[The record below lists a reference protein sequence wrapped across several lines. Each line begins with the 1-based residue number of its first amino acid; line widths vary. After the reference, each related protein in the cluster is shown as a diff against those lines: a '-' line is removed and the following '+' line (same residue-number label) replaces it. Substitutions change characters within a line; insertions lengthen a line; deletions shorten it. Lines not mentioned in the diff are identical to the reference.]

1 MSRDSEKETD
11 RVAATPPR
19 SAAGAGTDTTVI
31 PSLSDADQRLLVAA
45 GAGDAKAVRAALGA
59 GARVNIADR
68 RGPGAALRRSA
79 LRGHRDAV
87 CELLRAGADPRCVDV
102 QEVSSIPLRALLVR
116 QRAKCEQ
123 RVSAVRSGERT
134 VPPAFPAAKRGPVR
148 KAAPRA
154 AVAAA
159 AAPTKP
165 TGQGNP
171 ERMMN
176 AVREGDIS
184 VVQEELQA
192 GVDVHARDDAA
203 LVIASY
209 HGHCDIVK
217 LLLDMGADVHASD
230 QWGPEAALRHAA
242 FFGWFGIAEELLQR
256 GADVELRP
264 EILTDAIERGKLD
277 IVKLLL
283 EFGVDPNLP
292 DVSGAAGGPLRV
304 AADVG
309 NAQVAA
315 LLLKHGADPAHVEH
329 DRVRTERVREL
340 LQAARRSD

>member
-1 MSRDSEKETD
+1 LSRDSEKKTD
-11 RVAATPPR
+11 RVAARPPR

-45 GAGDAKAVRAALGA
+45 GAGDAKAVRTALGA

-102 QEVSSIPLRALLVR
+102 QEVSSIPLRMLLLR
-116 QRAKCEQ
+116 QRAKCEH

-134 VPPAFPAAKRGPVR
+134 VPPASPAAKRAPVG

-159 AAPTKP
+159 AAPTGK
-165 TGQGNP
+165 GNT

-184 VVQEELQA
+184 AVREELQA
-192 GVDVHARDDAA
+192 GADVHARDDAA

-217 LLLDMGADVHASD
+217 LLLDVGADVHASD

-256 GADVELRP
+256 GAEVEPRP
-264 EILTDAIERGKLD
+264 EILTDAIERGKFD

-292 DVSGAAGGPLRV
+292 DISGAAGGPLRV
-304 AADVG
+304 AANVG
-309 NAQVAA
+309 NAQIVA

-329 DRVRTERVREL
+329 DGVRTEQVREL
-340 LQAARRSD
+340 LEAARRSD